1 MTLDSFI
8 PLVLMVL
15 LSALIT
21 SIVVLCIVIWSFI
34 RKTDLAVDPAD
45 TDDEDEPEPDT
56 TVIRDESHRW
66 PTHFYVVK
74 PRRHGLGHLMA
85 HLDPKWT
92 ARQFQTIADQ
102 NPDLQERG
110 RELEQFY
117 PTTDAETGR

>member
-1 MTLDSFI
+1 MTLDLFI
-8 PLVLMVL
+8 PLVLSIL
-15 LSALIT
+15 LSVLIA

-34 RKTDLAVDPAD
+34 RKTDPAVDPAD
-45 TDDEDEPEPDT
+45 TDDEDEPEPDM
-56 TVIRDESHRW
+56 TVIRDESHRC
-66 PTHFYVVK
+66 THFYVVK

-117 PTTDAETGR
+117 PATDAETGR